1 MLYKLLKEMYLYD
14 IENFDLLLDIPPKPI
29 SFALQSTPQGIYSS
43 YFWCLIKKH
52 FQSKSPT
59 ILSLDDGVHTHLQME
74 WGALI

>member
-14 IENFDLLLDIPPKPI
+14 IENFDLHPDIPPKPI

-43 YFWCLIKKH
+43 YFGILLKKI
-52 FQSKSPT
+52 QSKSPT